1 MRVFFAALVVGFA
14 AYPPFVGFAVYPP
27 SQALPLDQPLATT
40 THIIYAPGGLLAA
53 PSDPGELGLL
63 SRIARVAGVPFGF
76 EADDA
81 DPRPA
86 TGVAGGAPQV
96 GVGARRGGPGGVVG
110 PRPADEGG
118 GTDGGGVLR
127 RQG

>member
-86 TGVAGGAPQV
+86 TGVAVAAPQV
-96 GVGARRGGPGGVVG
+96 SPGTPRAA
-110 PRPADEGG
+110 PRP
-118 GTDGGGVLR
+118 GVAPPRHR
-127 RQG
+127 RK

>member
-86 TGVAGGAPQV
+86 TGVAV
-96 GVGARRGGPGGVVG
+96 GPHRMSGGP
-110 PRPADEGG
+110 PRSSLVAFVPPPAPSRGRDVECAF
-118 GTDGGGVLR
+118 VPR
-127 RQG
+127 AQ